1 MSYNLILA
9 SSLLNW
15 KSFLS
20 ILKNKHTS
28 ILCKNFWQNA
38 MATLDKKSCVFVPS
52 SIVKTGKK
60 ISFNYIR
67 IKIWLIFFW
76 WVNFW
81 WCQFLTLW
89 CFLFIAFAC
98 NAKSFA
104 IAFIFLSYFIFFF
117 HFIVL
122 ALFLDGQIR
131 VFLRIFHHS
140 LPRKRVA
147 SIGLVSLDTMA
158 NILLM
163 ICLLLDTR
171 VTVKVA
177 CPLEKLV
184 MTGFKWA
191 CKCHKCF
198 W

>member
-60 ISFNYIR
+60 ISINYIR

-104 IAFIFLSYFIFFF
+104 IAFIFYLILLFFF
-117 HFIVL
+117 HFVVL
-122 ALFLDGQIR
+122 AVFGRTDKKIFFWEYFIIRYPESLWPGSVKSPWTQWQIFCWWSVYYSIR
-131 VFLRIFHHS
+131 VW
-140 LPRKRVA
+140 
-147 SIGLVSLDTMA
+147 
-158 NILLM
+158 
-163 ICLLLDTR
+163 
-171 VTVKVA
+171 
-177 CPLEKLV
+177 PL
-184 MTGFKWA
+184 KW
-191 CKCHKCF
+191 HVL
-198 W
+198 

>member
-38 MATLDKKSCVFVPS
+38 MATLDKKSCAFVPS
-52 SIVKTGKK
+52 SVVKTGKK
-60 ISFNYIR
+60 ISFSYIR
-67 IKIWLIFFW
+67 IEIWLIFFW

-104 IAFIFLSYFIFFF
+104 IAFIFLSYFVFFSF
-117 HFIVL
+117 CRPSTAFGRT
-122 ALFLDGQIR
+122 DKN
-131 VFLRIFHHS
+131 FLRIFHHS
-140 LPRKRVA
+140 LPRKLVA
-147 SIGLVSLDTMA
+147 RIGQVSLNTMA

-177 CPLEKLV
+177 RPLEKLV
-184 MTGFKWA
+184 KTGFKWA
-191 CKCHKCF
+191 CKCHQCF